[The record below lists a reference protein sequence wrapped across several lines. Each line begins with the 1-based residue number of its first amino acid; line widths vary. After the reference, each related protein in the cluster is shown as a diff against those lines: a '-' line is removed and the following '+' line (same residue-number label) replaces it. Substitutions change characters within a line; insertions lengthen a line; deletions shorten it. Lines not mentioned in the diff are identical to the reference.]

1 MSSNMQ
7 LPRQIQSII
16 DEAVPSALKL
26 YSEMKNKEKSLTSIK
41 AHINDNTLPR
51 SIQFKLDLVIPKCV
65 LDNNTVSEQAENCRR
80 MFQESLQTF
89 QREAIVQMRTVAEFA
104 VESQKR
110 ALLQFIDQ
118 TDNEIITFYHRLLAK
133 INETSAE
140 TFMTDMQTYPNIP
153 EENRSADVKE
163 VLEFI
168 AAWRTTYTA
177 GLRTKLARDVEN
189 EIKQE
194 RKLISKEAA
203 EDVIMGDNNNE
214 LVVELIRRE
223 MKPIKDTLQRLNKTA
238 VERPTSTGKKQ
249 KDSQPNSKISWQH
262 PVSRQEDAKEE
273 KRSSG
278 KQHGRRDN
286 QPFDEHRRGRE
297 KTRRNQVPERG
308 PQSILKRSTSGQRQ
322 ERTRSESSHSN
333 RSRN

>member
-1 MSSNMQ
+1 MSSNIQ

-16 DEAVPSALKL
+16 DEAVPTALKL
-26 YSEMKNKEKSLTSIK
+26 YSECKNKEKSLTSIK
-41 AHINDNTLPR
+41 SHINENTLPR

-65 LDNNTVSEQAENCRR
+65 LDNEHVSEQAENCRR
-80 MFQESLQTF
+80 MFQESLKTF
-89 QREAIVQMRTVAEFA
+89 QREAIVQMRTVAEYA

-118 TDNEIITFYHRLLAK
+118 TDNEIITFYHRLLTK
-133 INETSAE
+133 INLTSAE
-140 TFMTDMQTYPNIP
+140 TFMKDMQTYPNIP

-194 RKLISKEAA
+194 KKLSSKEAA
-203 EDVIMGDNNNE
+203 EDVIMGDSNND

-223 MKPIKDTLQRLNKTA
+223 MKPIKDTLQRLNKVG
-238 VERPTSTGKKQ
+238 VEKSTSTGKKQ
-249 KDSQPNSKISWQH
+249 KDSQPNSKVSWQH
-262 PVSRQEDAKEE
+262 PVFGQEDAKEE
-273 KRSSG
+273 KRGSG
-278 KQHGRRDN
+278 KQHGKREN
-286 QPFDEHRRGRE
+286 QPFEQRKGRE
-297 KTRRNQVPERG
+297 KARRNKTPERD
-308 PQSILKRSTSGQRQ
+308 PKSILKQSTSGRRQ